1 MSEFYVTSI
10 PRIAGVIPKETAKG
24 PDVTGIPR
32 IAGVIPLK
40 VIQEITAICIP
51 RIAGVINYGLLKFD
65 GAFVV

>member
-1 MSEFYVTSI
+1 M
-10 PRIAGVIPKETAKG
+10 IPKETAKG